1 MKIGRNQICPL
12 CNSGKKYKKCCG
24 NPLLKTAASS
34 TGFSPSMVSSESKK
48 ILERMEADELIRRQ
62 QQGLGKGIIAT
73 KFQGRQLVAVGNTVY
88 HSSKWKTFPDFLSD
102 YLKMT
107 LGEAWG
113 NSEISKPIEERHTI
127 LQWYHKYCEH
137 QKAHHDGTDNVKSI
151 PATGLVYCYLGLA
164 YNLYLLKH
172 NVELQQ
178 RYIERLKDI
187 NNFQGAYYELIVAN
201 CLIRAGFR
209 LQLEDETD
217 EMSKHCE
224 FSAVSRKTGKTYW
237 VEAKSRAVA
246 GMLGKSTMNGTT
258 NKDPT
263 CMLSKHLNNALLK
276 PASGERLI
284 FIDVNTG
291 FEDGATP
298 AWIEKAG
305 TKLDMK
311 EKDLKVEQ
319 TAYVFVTNIAYHW
332 NLDSEKG
339 GAAILAHG
347 LGISDFAKKGYFRVS
362 EIYRRKQRHIDAYDM
377 MAAFADYPKL
387 PETFDGSLP
396 SDALDGNSKRLII
409 GETYFFEGIGGEEG
423 LTATVTSATVAE
435 HEKQMYIGTDK
446 GQILT
451 KPMSD
456 AELTD
461 YRSHR
466 DAFFGV
472 LHRQGKTAKN
482 EYEFYE
488 DLVEI
493 HMAYPRENLLRLT
506 EKWTDAEELKKLSHE
521 DLVLEYCERISLSVI
536 GNSGRQDQPSTKST

>member
-1 MKIGRNQICPL
+1 M
-12 CNSGKKYKKCCG
+12 
-24 NPLLKTAASS
+24 
-34 TGFSPSMVSSESKK
+34 
-48 ILERMEADELIRRQ
+48 ERMEAAELIRSQ
-62 QQGLGKGIIAT
+62 QQGLGKGIIAI
-73 KFQGRQLVAVGNTVY
+73 KHQERQFVAVGNTLY
-88 HSSKWKTFPDFLSD
+88 HSSKWRTFTDFLQD

-107 LGEAWG
+107 LGEEWG
-113 NSEISKPIEERHTI
+113 NSEISKAFEERHTI
-127 LQWYHKYCEH
+127 LQWYHKYCEQ
-137 QKAHHDGTDNVKSI
+137 QKAHHDGTNNVKSM
-151 PATGLVYCYLGLA
+151 PVTGLVYCYLGLA

-172 NVELQQ
+172 NVELQK

-209 LQLEDETD
+209 LHLEDESD
-217 EMSKHCE
+217 ETTKHCE
-224 FSAVSRKTGKTYW
+224 FSAVSGKTGKTYW

-246 GMLGKSTMNGTT
+246 GLLGKSTKNGTT
-258 NKDPT
+258 NNDPT
-263 CMLSKHLNNALLK
+263 CMLSKHINSALLK

-291 FEDGATP
+291 FEEGTNP

-311 EKDLKVEQ
+311 EKDLKAGQ
-319 TAYVFVTNIAYHW
+319 IAYIFVTNIGYHW
-332 NLDSEKG
+332 DLDGEG
-339 GAAILAHG
+339 AGAAILGHG
-347 LGISDFAKKGYFRVS
+347 LGITDFAKKGYFRLS
-362 EIYRRKQRHIDAYDM
+362 EIYRRKQRHIDAYDI
-377 MAAFADYPKL
+377 MAAFKDYPQL
-387 PETFDGSLP
+387 PATFDGSLP
-396 SDALDGNSKRLII
+396 SDAFDDNSKRLII
-409 GETYFFEGIGGEEG
+409 GETYFFEGVDGEEG

-446 GQILT
+446 GHVLT
-451 KPMSD
+451 RPMSD
-456 AELTD
+456 AELAD

-493 HMAYPRENLLRLT
+493 HMAYSRENLLRLT
-506 EKWTDAEELKKLSHE
+506 EKWPDADELKKLSHE
-521 DLVLEYCERISLSVI
+521 DLVLEYCERASLSVI
-536 GNSGRQDQPSTKST
+536 GNSGRQDQPSLKST